1 MPSVFG
7 VPPTAVPALRFEE
20 PRNSWL
26 KTTPKNSLPQA
37 MNLPRGLD
45 WMLYVGFFSN
55 SSQLAGTVP
64 GVPSH
69 RALPRA
75 VVAFTVQVN
84 QDFARL
90 GAFAFADDAP
100 VLQFVH
106 DARGAAIA
114 EAEAALQQRD
124 ARLLFAA
131 DDFDALLDDFLVLV
145 NAALVAEA

>member
-26 KTTPKNSLPQA
+26 KTTPKNSVPQA

-45 WMLYVGFFSN
+45 RMLYVGCFSN

-69 RALPRA
+69 RTLPRA
-75 VVAFTVQVN
+75 VMTFAVEVN

-90 GAFAFADDAP
+90 GAFALADDAA
-100 VLQFVH
+100 VFQFIH
-106 DARGAAIA
+106 DASGSAVA
-114 EAEAALQQRD
+114 EAQATLQQRD

-131 DDFDALLDDFLVLV
+131 DDFNALLDDFFVLV
-145 NAALVAEA
+145 